1 MSLKFALVMKSILII
16 EDNAAVRENT
26 AELLQLAGYDIAT
39 AVNGR
44 HGFTVAKH
52 NPPDAIICDIMMPET
67 DGLMF
72 FKLVKSDD
80 ILSHIPIIFFSA
92 GSAPMPVKRKLEEG
106 ADVYLSKPFTEEEL
120 MNAVQYCLNKE
131 QA

>member
-1 MSLKFALVMKSILII
+1 MKNILII

-39 AVNGR
+39 AVNGT
-44 HGFTVAKH
+44 HGFSMARQH
-52 NPPDAIICDIMMPET
+52 PPDAIICDIMMPET
-67 DGLMF
+67 DGLVF
-72 FKLVKSDD
+72 FKLVKADD

-92 GSAPMPVKRKLEEG
+92 GSAPMQVKRKLEQG

-120 MNAVQYCLNKE
+120 INAVQFCLNK
-131 QA
+131 QLTD